1 MNSIHDITDYII
13 LRVKSED
20 RFASLINLKLQKL
33 LYYVQAWSYGINKKP
48 MFDGEFEAWIH
59 GPVNREIYNRFN
71 STKYLYSEI
80 NIDDCMNHN
89 VSLSSED
96 AEFIDFILEN
106 YLKYSGAELER
117 LSHNEM
123 PWIETRGDLNVN
135 ERCDKVITPEL
146 MIEYYGKNGKLLNLN
161 SDSPKYGNKSL
172 VTKEQENE
180 LKRRKITFSFSYF
193 KQIPN
198 FQIGECSK
206 GWHIG
211 LLERLGAL
219 GTMTPQ
225 EVLEENRGSIALRCH
240 PIDWSAKN
248 IPIQRKDLDWL
259 PKEILDNETDF
270 PIMQFSI
277 TKSTG
282 RIVGY
287 FDRDSSIFH
296 IVLLDPE
303 HNIQPAK
310 KTNYQI
316 QPTTKG
322 YLNMMIY

>member
-1 MNSIHDITDYII
+1 
-13 LRVKSED
+13 
-20 RFASLINLKLQKL
+20 
-33 LYYVQAWSYGINKKP
+33 

-117 LSHNEM
+117 LSQYEM

-180 LKRRKITFSFSYF
+180 LKRRKITFPS
-193 KQIPN
+193 
-198 FQIGECSK
+198 
-206 GWHIG
+206 
-211 LLERLGAL
+211 LTL
-219 GTMTPQ
+219 
-225 EVLEENRGSIALRCH
+225 
-240 PIDWSAKN
+240 
-248 IPIQRKDLDWL
+248 
-259 PKEILDNETDF
+259 TD
-270 PIMQFSI
+270 
-277 TKSTG
+277 T
-282 RIVGY
+282 
-287 FDRDSSIFH
+287 
-296 IVLLDPE
+296 
-303 HNIQPAK
+303 
-310 KTNYQI
+310 
-316 QPTTKG
+316 
-322 YLNMMIY
+322 